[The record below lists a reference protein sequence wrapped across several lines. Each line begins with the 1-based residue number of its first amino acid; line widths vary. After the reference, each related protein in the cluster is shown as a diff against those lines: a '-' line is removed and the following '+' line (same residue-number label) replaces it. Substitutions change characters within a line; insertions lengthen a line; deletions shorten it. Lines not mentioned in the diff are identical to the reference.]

1 MKKAIVFLFLAV
13 LVSLPVLS
21 DRAEAARSFEELV
34 ELYASRDAARPE
46 AVALRST
53 LLEQA
58 WDSENLDLLGSIK
71 DPDLPPKQRA
81 ANGLKLIGMLFP
93 GGDPARWDSVTGFWP
108 RPLMPKPLA
117 AFDAIY
123 FTVMALLELDEP
135 GAPWIAQDLLQDL
148 RSSSRAAFIAL
159 RTAPEEYLW
168 VVEKLEEGT
177 RMPPSGGWPK
187 AKILGR
193 LPFAHPVMSAVTET
207 WARSRDMQF
216 LNSVG
221 QPAPGGPYAW
231 DRDRGRIYWVIEP
244 RDDYLWWIFG
254 N

>member
-1 MKKAIVFLFLAV
+1 MKKAIISLFLV
-13 LVSLPVLS
+13 VMVSLSVPS

-46 AVALRST
+46 AFALRST

-58 WDSENLDLLGSIK
+58 WDSGSLNLLGSIK

-81 ANGLKLIGMLFP
+81 ANGLKLIGALFP
-93 GGDPARWDSVTGFWP
+93 GGDPARWDDVKGFWP

-135 GAPWIAQDLLQDL
+135 GAVWIAQDLLQGL
-148 RSSSRAAFIAL
+148 RSSSRAALIAL

-168 VVEKLEEGT
+168 VVERLEEGT
-177 RMPPSGGWPK
+177 KMPPLGGWPK

-193 LPFAHPVMSAVTET
+193 LPFAHPVRSAVTET
-207 WARSRDMQF
+207 WAQSQDMQF

-231 DRDRGRIYWVIEP
+231 DRTRGRIYRVIEP
-244 RDDYLWWIFG
+244 GDNDLWWIL
-254 N
+254 